1 MSARALP
8 RPVSRLSAAALVPAA
23 LVLAASAAQAQQA
36 RPNQAQ
42 PSQQQQQQQA
52 PRQEKTFPL
61 GTPWIGSSLN
71 GRPFAT
77 QRPTIIIDT
86 ALRAQGFSGCN
97 TFSATAYPLRGQ
109 GMAVG
114 PVAVTR
120 KACDKAT
127 MDAERAFLLAFRA
140 VQAWDIEAGVLVLKG
155 RGGEMRFERSF

>member
-1 MSARALP
+1 MSAR
-8 RPVSRLSAAALVPAA
+8 VSLRSAFRF
-23 LVLAASAAQAQQA
+23 ASAACALTLAGGAMAQQGRGSQAQA
-36 RPNQAQ
+36 P
-42 PSQQQQQQQA
+42 QQQQQPQA

-61 GTPWIGSSLN
+61 GTPWIGSSIN
-71 GRPFAT
+71 GRPFTT
-77 QRPTIIIDT
+77 QRPTIIIDG

-114 PVAVTR
+114 PVALTR

-140 VQAWDIEAGVLVLKG
+140 VQAWDVEAGVLVLKG
-155 RGGEMRFERSF
+155 RSGELRFERSF

>member
-1 MSARALP
+1 MSARVSIRIALWLAFMAP
-8 RPVSRLSAAALVPAA
+8 ALTLGAAH
-23 LVLAASAAQAQQA
+23 AQQA
-36 RPNQAQ
+36 RGNQAQ
-42 PSQQQQQQQA
+42 PAQQQQQQA

-77 QRPTIIIDT
+77 QRPTVIIDT

-127 MDAERAFLLAFRA
+127 MDAERAFLLAFRSI
-140 VQAWDIEAGVLVLKG
+140 QAWDIEAGTLVLKG
-155 RGGEMRFERSF
+155 RAGEIRFERSF